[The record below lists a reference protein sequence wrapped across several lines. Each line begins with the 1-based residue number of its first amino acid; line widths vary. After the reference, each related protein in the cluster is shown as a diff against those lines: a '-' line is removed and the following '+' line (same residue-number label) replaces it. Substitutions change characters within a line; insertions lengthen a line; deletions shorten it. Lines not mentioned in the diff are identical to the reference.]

1 MVITTAICH
10 SRSVELSVWLS
21 NSGVDDDT
29 RFKYLHGFLEMVRA
43 TSEIIFRVRRL
54 RRTFFPLTTPIGH
67 KVASQSS
74 ILPRL

>member
-29 RFKYLHGFLEMVRA
+29 RLKYLHGFLEMVRA
-43 TSEIIFRVRRL
+43 TSEFPFYFANIHALPKEHNVRR
-54 RRTFFPLTTPIGH
+54 RTR
-67 KVASQSS
+67 ACC
-74 ILPRL
+74 